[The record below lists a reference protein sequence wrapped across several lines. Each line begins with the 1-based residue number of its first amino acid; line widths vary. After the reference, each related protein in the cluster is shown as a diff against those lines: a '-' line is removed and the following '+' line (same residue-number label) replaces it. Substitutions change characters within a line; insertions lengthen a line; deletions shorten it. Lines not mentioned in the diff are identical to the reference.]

1 MHRGLDENPA
11 FDAVF
16 DGRERSVNLIRR
28 LMAQF
33 AYRPA
38 LFYIDSV
45 KYLYDSQGNDPEGY
59 KGPLRAILAGS
70 NLDAVAAVQHLT
82 GVVIAIVIYRLL
94 LRRGGADKPRPRFGR
109 FTIVD
114 RR

>member
-1 MHRGLDENPA
+1 MPVPGLSGWTA
-11 FDAVF
+11 SLRQHWLAMILVTL
-16 DGRERSVNLIRR
+16 GVVLR

-59 KGPLRAILAGS
+59 KGPLRRS
-70 NLDAVAAVQHLT
+70 SRSRT
-82 GVVIAIVIYRLL
+82 ST
-94 LRRGGADKPRPRFGR
+94 PSRPCS
-109 FTIVD
+109 T
-114 RR
+114 